1 MIACTVE
8 VFEGVGCAESQP
20 LDGGTK
26 PPETMNNTI
35 PGQGSDMPPS
45 ASWGDLDG
53 LVFMIRRAEIIDRSI
68 APEAGLQGPFRAIE
82 FGLGCPARVYGLSLV
97 YFVPA
102 F

>member
-1 MIACTVE
+1 M
-8 VFEGVGCAESQP
+8 GCAESQP
-20 LDGGTK
+20 LDGGAK

-45 ASWGDLDG
+45 ASWSALDG

-68 APEAGLQGPFRAIE
+68 APETRLQDRVRLRPLNPSWHALLEFHGLYS
-82 FGLGCPARVYGLSLV
+82 VY
-97 YFVPA
+97 VPA